1 MSEGTASDSLA
12 AMVDATVPISTPAPV
27 IRAPDERNIGLDLA
41 ALLAIG
47 LTILLYHVL
56 VPDLRENSPTGQ
68 AFSSDSLRRVVTI
81 IFGFLG
87 IAVFVGDRGLR
98 ASGIVR
104 LIRRVAGMIVGLDVL
119 YIASFIFL
127 GMELAT
133 DTILPTIAEIATLI
147 SLFVLWQPWDRLALY
162 RKQAA
167 RLLPPIAI
175 VLALLILWELTIAAF
190 NIQRFLLPA
199 PSVILAQ
206 FVSVYPRLIGQGWIT
221 FQNALWGYAI
231 GCGAG
236 VLFALIT
243 ARFTGFSRALMPYA
257 VAINSIPIIAFA
269 PITNAWFGVLNPLSK
284 ISIVA
289 ILTFFPA
296 MINTVRGL
304 LSADANSLEL
314 MRSVAASEWDIF
326 RKLRLPVA
334 LPFIFNGLKIST
346 SLSMIGAIVAE
357 YFGGP
362 IAGLGVQINSNAA
375 LIRFPL
381 VWSQIIIASLCG
393 IIFYFVVS
401 LAERL
406 IMPWHITFRPP
417 AN

>member
-1 MSEGTASDSLA
+1 MSDTLA
-12 AMVDATVPISTPAPV
+12 PTSPA
-27 IRAPDERNIGLDLA
+27 IRAPIEQTIGLDLA
-41 ALLAIG
+41 ALLAIL
-47 LTILLYHVL
+47 LTIVLYHVL
-56 VPDLRENSPTGQ
+56 APDLRADSPTGQ
-68 AFSSDSLRRVVTI
+68 AFSSDSLRRVITV
-81 IFGFLG
+81 IFGFLVL
-87 IAVFVGDRGLR
+87 AVFVGEGSRR
-98 ASGIVR
+98 ASGAIR
-104 LIRRVAGMIVGLDVL
+104 RIRRVAGICVAFDVL
-119 YIASFIFL
+119 YIASFVFL
-127 GMELAT
+127 GWELAT
-133 DTILPTIAEIATLI
+133 DSILPALAEWATLI
-147 SLFVLWQPWDRLALY
+147 SLVVLWQPWNRPALY
-162 RKQAA
+162 RRSAA
-167 RLLPPIAI
+167 RFLPPIAI
-175 VLALLILWELTIAAF
+175 VVTALIAWEVLIRVF

-199 PSVILAQ
+199 PSVILTQ
-206 FVSVYPRLIGQGWIT
+206 FAAVYPRLIGQGWIT

-231 GCGAG
+231 GCGLG
-236 VLFALIT
+236 VAFALIT

-257 VAINSIPIIAFA
+257 IAVNSIPIIAFA
-269 PITNAWFGVLNPLSK
+269 PITNAWFGVINPLSK

-296 MINTVRGL
+296 MINTARGL

-314 MRSVAASEWDIF
+314 MRSVAAGDFDIF

-334 LPFIFNGLKIST
+334 LPFIFNGLKIAT

-362 IAGLGVQINSNAA
+362 ITGLGVQISSNAA

-381 VWSQIIIASLCG
+381 VWSQIIIAAACG

-406 IMPWHITFRPP
+406 IMPWHVSFRPP